1 MQWEKHLSTQAKA
14 ATSSI
19 IRDLLKL
26 LQSKDIISLGGGLPA
41 PELFPV
47 REFEKISS
55 RVLDKFGSSALQ
67 YGPTDGIAPLKE
79 WIADRMRTVYGV
91 KWASA
96 DNIMITT
103 GSQQALDLIG
113 KVFIDPNDVILTENP
128 SYLGAIQAFR
138 SYQAKFLTF
147 DMDDHGLIIDPFERF
162 LEDKTSDD
170 PTKELPV
177 KFAYLMPTFQNPT
190 GKSLAEDRKKPL
202 IELLKK
208 HQMPLV
214 EDDPYGE
221 LFFGKEKIK
230 PLASYDTEGELTIYT
245 STFSKTLA
253 PGLRLGWIAAPKEI
267 LGKLIMAKQSADLHS
282 SSLSQYIAYEF
293 CSSPDYEKHL
303 NLIKDTYRSRR
314 DTLANLL
321 KEYVSPQIKIAVPEG
336 GMFLWLELPEGYN
349 TAQLLP
355 KAIENNVAYVMGEA
369 FYPNTETTNKRT
381 MRLNFSYCNE
391 ATLKLAVERLAKTFE
406 DAGLH
411 K

>member
-1 MQWEKHLSTQAKA
+1 MNWDHYLSTQAKS

-47 REFEKISS
+47 QEFDKIAS
-55 RVLDKFGSSALQ
+55 RTLFHYGSSALQ
-67 YGPTDGIAPLKE
+67 YGPTDGIKPLRE
-79 WIADRMRTVYGV
+79 WIADRMRRVYGV
-91 KWASA
+91 KWVGP

-113 KVFIDPNDVILTENP
+113 KVFINPNDVILTENP
-128 SYLGAIQAFR
+128 SYLGALQAFK
-138 SYQAKFLTF
+138 SYQSSFISF
-147 DMDDHGLIIDPFERF
+147 EMDEGGLMIKPFEEF
-162 LEDKTSDD
+162 LEKKA
-170 PTKELPV
+170 TKYEENFPI
-177 KFAYLMPTFQNPT
+177 KFAYLMPAFQNPT
-190 GKSLAEDRKKPL
+190 GKSLADDRKQPL
-202 IELLKK
+202 MNLLKK
-208 HQMPLV
+208 YSIPLV

-221 LFFGKEKIK
+221 LYFGMDKIK
-230 PLASYDTEGELTIYT
+230 PLAAYDTDGEMTIYT

-253 PGLRLGWIAAPKEI
+253 PGLRLGWIAAPQEI
-267 LGKLIMAKQSADLHS
+267 LSKLVMAKQSADLHS

-293 CSSPDYEKHL
+293 CASPSYETHL
-303 NLIKDTYRSRR
+303 QKIRDTYKARR
-314 DTLANLL
+314 DTLAGLL
-321 KEYVSPQIKIAVPEG
+321 KQYVSPEIKIAVPEG
-336 GMFLWLELPEGYN
+336 GMFLWVELPEGYN
-349 TAQLLP
+349 TADLLP

-369 FYPNTETTNKRT
+369 FYPNPETTNKRT
-381 MRLNFSYCNE
+381 MRLNFSYCDE

>member
-1 MQWEKHLSTQAKA
+1 MNWDHYLSTQAKS

-47 REFEKISS
+47 QEFDKIAS
-55 RVLDKFGSSALQ
+55 RTLFHYGSSALQ
-67 YGPTDGIAPLKE
+67 YGPTDGIKPLRE
-79 WIADRMRTVYGV
+79 WIAHRMKEVYGV
-91 KWASA
+91 RWVGP

-113 KVFIDPNDVILTENP
+113 KVFINPNDVILTENP
-128 SYLGAIQAFR
+128 SYLGALQAFK
-138 SYQAKFLTF
+138 SYQSSFISF
-147 DMDDHGLIIDPFERF
+147 EMDEDGLMIKPFEEF
-162 LEDKTSDD
+162 LEKKA
-170 PTKELPV
+170 TKYEENFPI
-177 KFAYLMPTFQNPT
+177 KFAYLMPAFQNPT
-190 GKSLAEDRKKPL
+190 GKSLADDRKQPL
-202 IELLKK
+202 MNLLKK
-208 HQMPLV
+208 YSIPLV

-221 LFFGKEKIK
+221 LYFGMDKIK
-230 PLASYDTEGELTIYT
+230 PLAAYDTDGEMTIYT

-253 PGLRLGWIAAPKEI
+253 PGLRLGWIAAPQEI
-267 LGKLIMAKQSADLHS
+267 LSKLIMAKQSADLHS

-293 CSSPDYEKHL
+293 CASPSYETHL
-303 NLIKDTYRSRR
+303 QKIRDTYKARR
-314 DTLANLL
+314 DTLASLL
-321 KEYVSPQIKIAVPEG
+321 KQYVSPEIKIAVPEG

-349 TAQLLP
+349 TADLLP

-369 FYPNTETTNKRT
+369 FYPNPEATNKRT
-381 MRLNFSYCNE
+381 MRLNFSYCDE

>member
-1 MQWEKHLSTQAKA
+1 MNWDHYLSTQAKS

-47 REFEKISS
+47 QEFDKIAS
-55 RVLDKFGSSALQ
+55 RTLFHYGSSALQ
-67 YGPTDGIAPLKE
+67 YGPTDGIKPLRE
-79 WIADRMRTVYGV
+79 WIADRMRRVYGI
-91 KWASA
+91 KWVGP

-113 KVFIDPNDVILTENP
+113 KVFINPNDVILTENP
-128 SYLGAIQAFR
+128 SYLGAIQAFK
-138 SYQAKFLTF
+138 SYQSSFISF
-147 DMDDHGLIIDPFERF
+147 EMDEGGLMIKPFEEF
-162 LEDKTSDD
+162 LEKKA
-170 PTKELPV
+170 TKYEENFPI
-177 KFAYLMPTFQNPT
+177 KFAYLMPAFQNPT
-190 GKSLAEDRKKPL
+190 GKSLADDRKQPL
-202 IELLKK
+202 MNLLKK
-208 HQMPLV
+208 YSIPLV

-221 LFFGKEKIK
+221 LYFGMDKIK
-230 PLASYDTEGELTIYT
+230 PLAAYDTDGEMTIYT

-253 PGLRLGWIAAPKEI
+253 PGLRLGWIAAPQEI
-267 LGKLIMAKQSADLHS
+267 LSKLIMAKQSADLHS

-293 CSSPDYEKHL
+293 CASPNYETHL
-303 NLIKDTYRSRR
+303 QKIRDTYKARR
-314 DTLANLL
+314 DVLAGLL
-321 KEYVSPQIKIAVPEG
+321 RQYVSPEIKIAVPEG

-349 TAQLLP
+349 TADLLP

-369 FYPNTETTNKRT
+369 FYPSPDTTNKRT
-381 MRLNFSYCNE
+381 MRLNFSYCDE